1 MIVHDEA
8 FFDQLAVLALGAL
21 PEVEARALAEHVAGC
36 EECREEY
43 ARLRAAADLVAFA
56 AEPAPGELL
65 GGEYCARLKARVMNS
80 VRAENPAKAV
90 VLRAQRPAFANWP
103 SFVALAACVALVAT
117 LAAFGLRVQ
126 SDGAK
131 IASLEASLESEQRN
145 AAATGARASEVRSRL
160 AALLAPG
167 SRHYAVANGEVVTSG
182 GRVLIAMR
190 LPPAP
195 PGKVYQAW
203 TLKAGAT
210 TVAPSVTFSPDPSGV
225 ALIELP
231 EPSAGL
237 AAVAVSVEPAGGSK
251 APTSAPIVVRK
262 LS

>member
-1 MIVHDEA
+1 MTVHDDA
-8 FFDQLAVLALGAL
+8 FFEQIAVLALGAL
-21 PEVEARALAEHVAGC
+21 PLAEARALAQHVMSC
-36 EECREEY
+36 EECSAEY
-43 ARLRAAADLVAFA
+43 ARLRATADLLGFA

-65 GGEYCARLKARVMNS
+65 TGEQAARLKARVMGS
-80 VRAENPAKAV
+80 VRGATTAARP
-90 VLRAQRPAFANWP
+90 QRRSAFASWP
-103 SFVALAACVALVAT
+103 SVIALAACIALVAS
-117 LAAFGLRVQ
+117 LAAFELRVQ
-126 SDGAK
+126 SDGRQ
-131 IASLEASLESEQRN
+131 IAALEASLRDAQRN
-145 AAATGARASEVRSRL
+145 TAAAGGRANALESRL

-167 SRHYAVANGEVVTSG
+167 SRHFAFAGGEVVTSG

-190 LPPAP
+190 VPPPP

-203 TLKAGAT
+203 TLKTGAT
-210 TVAPSVTFSPDPSGV
+210 AVAPSVTFSPDPSGV

-231 EPSAGL
+231 EAAAGL